1 MTAEPAWHAATATVV
16 GPKHRDAGRGGQDA
30 SGSRAVEGGQVI
42 AVADGHGSERCY
54 RADRGADLAVRVALD
69 VLSGPAGGAARASD
83 GSVATG
89 LVEAW
94 RAAVGADVDTHP
106 FGTLDVDPG
115 ADEPEPF
122 TAYGTTLL
130 AAVAR
135 ADGLLVVHLGDGE
148 TLVAGA
154 GISGAPR
161 RALAPDPL
169 LAADMTT
176 SLALDDAPDHVRV
189 VRFDPSD
196 ASVDLVVL
204 ATDGYANAFTDDAA
218 FAQVGSDLL
227 RWLGMRD
234 PAWIAGELPSWLE
247 HSAGIT
253 GDDASLGL
261 LYRWPLPPPP
271 AS

>member
-1 MTAEPAWHAATATVV
+1 MATVV
-16 GPKHRDAGRGGQDA
+16 GPKHSVAGRGGQDA
-30 SGSRAVEGGQVI
+30 SGSRAVEGGHVI

-69 VLSGPAGGAARASD
+69 ALADPGVDSLAAA
-83 GSVATG
+83 

-94 RAAVGADVDTHP
+94 RAAVSADVAQHP
-106 FGTLDVDPG
+106 FGTLADDPG

-130 AAVAR
+130 AAAAR
-135 ADGLLVVHLGDGE
+135 ADGLTVVHLGDGE
-148 TLVAGA
+148 TLVAGVGA
-154 GISGAPR
+154 EGAPR

-176 SLALDDAPDHVRV
+176 SLALDDAADHVRV
-189 VRFDPSD
+189 VRFEPSD
-196 ASVDLVVL
+196 TSVDLVVL
-204 ATDGYANAFTDDAA
+204 ATDGYANAFADDAA

-227 RWLGMRD
+227 RWLGARD
-234 PAWIAGELPSWLE
+234 PAWVEGELPSWLE

-253 GDDASLGL
+253 GDDASLAL

>member
-1 MTAEPAWHAATATVV
+1 MSASSGWQGVTASVV
-16 GPKHRDAGRGGQDA
+16 GPKHRVAGRDGQDA
-30 SGSRAVEGGQVI
+30 SGSRTTEGGHVI

-54 RADRGADLAVRVALD
+54 RADRGADLAVRCALEVMASSPADPAAIPQALVA
-69 VLSGPAGGAARASD
+69 
-83 GSVATG
+83 
-89 LVEAW
+89 AW
-94 RAAVGADVDTHP
+94 RAAVTADVGTQP
-106 FGTLDVDPG
+106 FGTLADDPG
-115 ADEPEPF
+115 AVELEPF
-122 TAYGTTLL
+122 TAYGTTLI

-135 ADGLLVVHLGDGE
+135 AEGLLVVHLGDGE
-148 TLVAGA
+148 TLVAGLGA
-154 GISGAPR
+154 DGAPR

-176 SLALDDAPDHVRV
+176 SLALDDAADHVRV
-189 VRFDPSD
+189 GRFDPAD
-196 ASVDLVVL
+196 TSVDLLVL
-204 ATDGYANAFTDDAA
+204 ATDGYANAFADDAA

-227 RWLGMRD
+227 RWLRMRD
-234 PAWIAGELPSWLE
+234 PAWVGGELPSWLE